1 MLTLLSQEQKSG
13 NARMKVQSSSA
24 SQPQHPINIKDFI
37 CYVIFSD
44 DIISPAQIPLCGERC
59 GREL

>member
-1 MLTLLSQEQKSG
+1 MLTLLSQEQKSE

-37 CYVIFSD
+37 CYVIFTD
-44 DIISPAQIPLCGERC
+44 DIISPAQIPLCGES
-59 GREL
+59 